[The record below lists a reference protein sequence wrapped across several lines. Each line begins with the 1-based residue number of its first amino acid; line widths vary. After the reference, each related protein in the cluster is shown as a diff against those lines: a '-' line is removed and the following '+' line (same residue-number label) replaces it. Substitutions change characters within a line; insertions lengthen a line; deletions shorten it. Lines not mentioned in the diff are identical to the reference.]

1 MVAPMLGALA
11 TVPGVALGE
20 PAPEAVPAAALDT
33 DASAEAGA
41 RCPHSSQYPS
51 SA

>member
-1 MVAPMLGALA
+1 VAPTLG
-11 TVPGVALGE
+11 VPALG
-20 PAPEAVPAAALDT
+20 VPVPVAAEVT
-33 DASAEAGA
+33 EAGA